1 MIDINKMRRLA
12 QAATPGPWV
21 AAGPS
26 FGESLPK
33 YLNEVAVDREGDE
46 DDGYSICNAPIGLNE
61 ECSDD
66 MAFIAE
72 ANPLTIEELLDR
84 LEAAEKSRDD
94 LLAGLGEWLD
104 KTKWVQQGVN
114 EGTISAKYLGLHR
127 ADVMSSLLGEA
138 EKARDAL
145 RAEITAMERQRP
157 VRFVFKSDEL
167 DEQIKLAT
175 DPIWAEAFDVPEGMV
190 PLYALPGAQPAPGAP
205 WVSLAERMPNPDK
218 HDRVLIYTEGYDFGG
233 EQVFDVKAEAL
244 NECRYIDPDEQPETC
259 KAASHWMPHPRNVIF
274 DYAARYAQP
283 APSVP
288 TALLVA
294 AADLVA
300 QMEIVSRVGFV
311 DTPNDKDSCA
321 AFCVAE
327 GTWLEL
333 MSAVESLAS
342 ALAAAPEAK
351 P

>member
-1 MIDINKMRRLA
+1 MIDINELRRLA
-12 QAATPGPWV
+12 QAATPGPWI

-94 LLAGLGEWLD
+94 LLACLGEWLD

-127 ADVMSSLLGEA
+127 ADVMSSLLGET

-145 RAEITAMERQRP
+145 RAEIERLQSNLSASAQAFVQLEAVAAEARRNDATAM
-157 VRFVFKSDEL
+157 SW
-167 DEQIKLAT
+167 I
-175 DPIWAEAFDVPEGMV
+175 
-190 PLYALPGAQPAPGAP
+190 
-205 WVSLAERMPNPDK
+205 S
-218 HDRVLIYTEGYDFGG
+218 
-233 EQVFDVKAEAL
+233 
-244 NECRYIDPDEQPETC
+244 
-259 KAASHWMPHPRNVIF
+259 
-274 DYAARYAQP
+274 
-283 APSVP
+283 
-288 TALLVA
+288 
-294 AADLVA
+294 
-300 QMEIVSRVGFV
+300 
-311 DTPNDKDSCA
+311 
-321 AFCVAE
+321 
-327 GTWLEL
+327 
-333 MSAVESLAS
+333 
-342 ALAAAPEAK
+342 EAK
-351 P
+351 HAIGYEGDMPGFIGALRELNDVRRRVPAKITVSQAPHSQYAKGWNDCMKAIKEETK

>member
-138 EKARDAL
+138 EKERDAL
-145 RAEITAMERQRP
+145 RAKVNEMERQEP
-157 VRFVFKSDEL
+157 VAWLHETRRDSDVV
-167 DEQIKLAT
+167 T
-175 DPIWAEAFDVPEGMV
+175 DAVKHVWGKVAVGAMAAYSI
-190 PLYALPGAQPAPGAP
+190 PLYALPVA
-205 WVSLAERMPNPDK
+205 K
-218 HDRVLIYTEGYDFGG
+218 G
-233 EQVFDVKAEAL
+233 EEK
-244 NECRYIDPDEQPETC
+244 
-259 KAASHWMPHPRNVIF
+259 
-274 DYAARYAQP
+274 
-283 APSVP
+283 
-288 TALLVA
+288 
-294 AADLVA
+294 
-300 QMEIVSRVGFV
+300 
-311 DTPNDKDSCA
+311 
-321 AFCVAE
+321 
-327 GTWLEL
+327 
-333 MSAVESLAS
+333 
-342 ALAAAPEAK
+342 
-351 P
+351 

>member
-1 MIDINKMRRLA
+1 MIDINKLRQSA

-94 LLAGLGEWLD
+94 LLACLGEWLD

-138 EKARDAL
+138 EKERDAL
-145 RAEITAMERQRP
+145 RAKVAEMEKQEPIFWWRP
-157 VRFVFKSDEL
+157 RSDGAYEGPIHNSIIEQVRKQSG
-167 DEQIKLAT
+167 A
-175 DPIWAEAFDVPEGMV
+175 WS
-190 PLYALPGAQPAPGAP
+190 PLYALPGAQ
-205 WVSLAERMPNPDK
+205 
-218 HDRVLIYTEGYDFGG
+218 
-233 EQVFDVKAEAL
+233 
-244 NECRYIDPDEQPETC
+244 
-259 KAASHWMPHPRNVIF
+259 
-274 DYAARYAQP
+274 AQP
-283 APSVP
+283 APSIPEISDDLIEAIESRAEQSYRRHHGGVRGQQLTP
-288 TALLVA
+288 ADALSWHIIHATRDV
-294 AADLVA
+294 
-300 QMEIVSRVGFV
+300 
-311 DTPNDKDSCA
+311 
-321 AFCVAE
+321 
-327 GTWLEL
+327 
-333 MSAVESLAS
+333 
-342 ALAAAPEAK
+342 LAAAPEAK
-351 P
+351 PCP

>member
-1 MIDINKMRRLA
+1 MMWQPIETAPKNQTFLAVLNCAGEQTICTMRW
-12 QAATPGPWV
+12 PV
-21 AAGPS
+21 
-26 FGESLPK
+26 
-33 YLNEVAVDREGDE
+33 
-46 DDGYSICNAPIGLNE
+46 
-61 ECSDD
+61 
-66 MAFIAE
+66 AE
-72 ANPLTIEELLDR
+72 AKNSRPDSKTFHVERVTHWMPLPD
-84 LEAAEKSRDD
+84 
-94 LLAGLGEWLD
+94 
-104 KTKWVQQGVN
+104 
-114 EGTISAKYLGLHR
+114 
-127 ADVMSSLLGEA
+127 
-138 EKARDAL
+138 
-145 RAEITAMERQRP
+145 
-157 VRFVFKSDEL
+157 
-167 DEQIKLAT
+167 
-175 DPIWAEAFDVPEGMV
+175 
-190 PLYALPGAQPAPGAP
+190 LPGAQPAPGAP

>member
-1 MIDINKMRRLA
+1 MMWQPIETAPKNQTFLAVLNCAGEQTICTMRW
-12 QAATPGPWV
+12 PV
-21 AAGPS
+21 
-26 FGESLPK
+26 
-33 YLNEVAVDREGDE
+33 
-46 DDGYSICNAPIGLNE
+46 
-61 ECSDD
+61 
-66 MAFIAE
+66 AE
-72 ANPLTIEELLDR
+72 AKNSRPDSKTFHVERVTHWMPLPD
-84 LEAAEKSRDD
+84 
-94 LLAGLGEWLD
+94 
-104 KTKWVQQGVN
+104 
-114 EGTISAKYLGLHR
+114 
-127 ADVMSSLLGEA
+127 
-138 EKARDAL
+138 
-145 RAEITAMERQRP
+145 
-157 VRFVFKSDEL
+157 
-167 DEQIKLAT
+167 
-175 DPIWAEAFDVPEGMV
+175 
-190 PLYALPGAQPAPGAP
+190 LPGAQPAPGAP

-342 ALAAAPEAK
+342 ALAAGPEVK
-351 P
+351 S

>member
-145 RAEITAMERQRP
+145 RAEVIHIKEVEFPRKAQAVADGWRGKCERLEAKIAEMEKQEPYAFAVNFPETSRVEL
-157 VRFVFKSDEL
+157 VRDL
-167 DEQIKLAT
+167 DEVYEDLIYEAHEVRKLYT
-175 DPIWAEAFDVPEGMV
+175 
-190 PLYALPGAQPAPGAP
+190 LPGA
-205 WVSLAERMPNPDK
+205 K
-218 HDRVLIYTEGYDFGG
+218 G
-233 EQVFDVKAEAL
+233 EEK
-244 NECRYIDPDEQPETC
+244 
-259 KAASHWMPHPRNVIF
+259 
-274 DYAARYAQP
+274 
-283 APSVP
+283 
-288 TALLVA
+288 
-294 AADLVA
+294 
-300 QMEIVSRVGFV
+300 
-311 DTPNDKDSCA
+311 
-321 AFCVAE
+321 
-327 GTWLEL
+327 
-333 MSAVESLAS
+333 
-342 ALAAAPEAK
+342 
-351 P
+351 